1 MGPSKSTDRIVKQF
15 TDEIL
20 PKIRDTL
27 KPNLVIIFGSR
38 ARGEASEESDIDVI
52 IVSDHFRGKP
62 FLGRM
67 PMMIRTFRFPWSVDY
82 LCYSPEEF
90 SEIKS
95 TSVIIQEA
103 LQHGIEATA

>member
-1 MGPSKSTDRIVKQF
+1 MEPAKGPDRIVKQF
-15 TDEIL
+15 TEQIL

-27 KPNLVIIFGSR
+27 KPSLVVVFGSR
-38 ARGEASEESDIDVI
+38 VRGDASEESDIDVI

-67 PMMIRTFRFPWSVDY
+67 PMMIRAFRFPWPVDY

-90 SEIKS
+90 S
-95 TSVIIQEA
+95 VIRSSSIIVQEA
-103 LQHGIEATA
+103 LRHGIESTA